1 MNRLLLLVCVFVS
14 CMLQCVAQDKLPTAY
29 AVLHVSM
36 KKEKPQEEDV
46 KILSDWGQYFINR
59 PGVLQTD
66 IDSALLCAKKIL
78 TAGDAQQNERWRGNA
93 YLIYSQVFRE
103 KDEKTLGRE
112 YAEKAVAAFGKTNLY
127 ESQADAYVELS
138 RYISYEDA
146 EYIHEAIRYQENAVR
161 LYGRSHS
168 YWKQAETLNL
178 LADYVIS
185 VPDNY
190 KAIELLHQAEAIYKS
205 IGYKKLGRTYDLL
218 GFTYKEIGE
227 QSKALEYQLL
237 AVKVMEADK
246 DSSQTMST
254 CYNSLGML
262 YYEMEEFRKS
272 VAAYE
277 KAFVIATKLKDTVS
291 LQYLT
296 SNLATTYIRMK
307 NGKEALRVLKNME
320 SRFPPT
326 QPQTERTMY
335 AAMVHAYLA
344 VDNMAGA
351 RPYVQRL
358 EEKVKKTGYE
368 DVSRFFLLTPVATY
382 YFKTQQYERAIKA
395 CENIEVITNKYGLLA
410 ESSRNYRMWYR
421 VDSAMG
427 NYVDAL
433 KHFNQF
439 KSTSDSLFSSKKASQ
454 INNLQIKFDTEQKD
468 HNLKLKQQ
476 SIELLTRDALLQKA
490 ELKRARTT
498 RNFIIAGASLLVV
511 LLVLGYN
518 RYKTGLRRNQQ
529 LKLQQD
535 EINEQNLSLQ
545 ALIGS
550 QDKLLQEKEW
560 LVKEIHHRVKNN
572 LQIVMSL
579 LNTQAAFLDD
589 KDALNAIRESRFR
602 MQAISLIHQ
611 KLYQSEN
618 MALIDMHVYI
628 HDLVSNLQDGF
639 ARAAR
644 IRFDLQ
650 IARVK
655 LDVSQSV
662 PVGLILNEAITNAI
676 KYAFSDTG
684 TIFISLHPT
693 GDGKLTL
700 AIADNGNGFVRDAG
714 KGTPQS
720 MGLTLMHTLSEQL
733 DGTLDIRS
741 DNGVS
746 ITVEFSYHQTNDA
759 DETET
764 SGEYTV
770 YS

>member
-1 MNRLLLLVCVFVS
+1 MNRLLLLVCGVVL
-14 CMLQCVAQDKLPTAY
+14 CTLKCVAQDKLPTAR
-29 AVLHVSM
+29 AALQVSIV
-36 KKEKPQEEDV
+36 KERTQEEDI

-59 PGVLQTD
+59 PGILQTD

-78 TAGDAQQNERWRGNA
+78 TAGDAQQNNRWRGNA
-93 YLIYSQVFRE
+93 YLIYAQIYRE
-103 KDEKTLGRE
+103 KEEKTQGRE
-112 YAEKAVAAFGKTNLY
+112 YALKAVAAFEKADQY
-127 ESQADAYVELS
+127 EGEADAYVELS
-138 RYISYEDA
+138 RYISYEDE

-161 LYGRSHS
+161 LYGKANRL
-168 YWKQAETLNL
+168 WKQAETLNL

-190 KAIELLHQAEAIYKS
+190 KAIGLLHQAEAIYKS

-218 GFTYKEIGE
+218 GFTYKEVGE

-237 AVKVMEADK
+237 AVKVLEADK
-246 DSSQTMST
+246 DSTQSMST

-262 YYEMEEFRKS
+262 YYEMEEFGKS
-272 VAAYE
+272 IAAYD
-277 KAFVIATKLKDTVS
+277 KALIIAARLKDTVS
-291 LQYLT
+291 MQFLS
-296 SNLATTYIRMK
+296 SNLANTYIRMR
-307 NGKEALRVLKNME
+307 NGKEALKVLKRME
-320 SRFPPT
+320 SRFPPKLPET
-326 QPQTERTMY
+326 VRTMY
-335 AAMVHAYLA
+335 AAMIHAYVA
-344 VDNMAGA
+344 GDDMAGA
-351 RPYVQRL
+351 RPYVAYL
-358 EEKVKKTGYE
+358 EEKLRKTGYE
-368 DVSRFFLLTPVATY
+368 DVNRFYMLAPVATY
-382 YFKTQQYERAIKA
+382 YFKTEQYEKAKKA
-395 CENIEVITNKYGLLA
+395 CENIDVITRKYSLLG

-421 VDSAMG
+421 IDSAMG

-433 KHFNQF
+433 KHFNLF
-439 KSTSDSLFSSKKASQ
+439 KSTSDSLFSTRKATQ
-454 INNLQIKFDTEQKD
+454 LNHLQIKFDTEQKD
-468 HNLKLKQQ
+468 HTLKLKQQ

-490 ELKRARTT
+490 ELKRARLT
-498 RNFIIAGASLLVV
+498 RNVIIAGAAMLVV
-511 LLVLGYN
+511 LLLLGYN
-518 RYKTGLRRNQQ
+518 RYKLGLHRNRQ
-529 LKLQQD
+529 LKRQQD
-535 EINEQNLSLQ
+535 EINAQNLSLQ

-589 KDALNAIRESRFR
+589 NDALNAIRESRFR

-618 MALIDMHVYI
+618 MALIDMHIYI
-628 HDLVSNLQDGF
+628 HDLVNYLQDGF
-639 ARAAR
+639 SRAAR

-700 AIADNGNGFVRDAG
+700 AIADNGTGFVTTASS
-714 KGTPQS
+714 GTQKS
-720 MGLTLMHTLSEQL
+720 MGLMLMHTLSEQL
-733 DGTLDIRS
+733 DGTLHIRS
-741 DNGVS
+741 ENGVS
-746 ITVEFSYHQTNDA
+746 ITVQFSYQEPGDV
-759 DETET
+759 DENET
-764 SGEYTV
+764 SDEFTA